1 MALGPAVGVEEPRP
15 HKLALRGGQAWLA
28 AALLLPLAVM
38 YAQTLGLLGRAW
50 WNDPNNSH
58 GLLIPPLAAYFA
70 WRQRAAL
77 AQLARTPCRVLGFG
91 LAVFAL
97 FVYFLGRLG
106 VEFFLTR
113 FSLLPLLAALVL
125 YFYGKEH
132 FRLLAFPLFLLLLA
146 IPIPA
151 MVFNLISLPLQAL
164 ASATSTSF
172 LQLCSVPVLRD
183 GNVIHLANAS
193 LGVAEACSGLRSL
206 MSLIALA
213 VILGYLKWPSLKNKH
228 QVSGGAGHRPGW
240 RPGILRLLLVA
251 VSLPLAVLLNIV
263 RITATAL
270 LAEYFSVKYAMGFFH
285 LFSGWLVFVLA
296 LVLLFA
302 SANLIDRLLPAAP
315 EGTK

>member
-1 MALGPAVGVEEPRP
+1 MALGPAVGVEDAPPRD
-15 HKLALRGGQAWLA
+15 LAGNRRQVWLA
-28 AALLLPLAVM
+28 AVLLIPLAVM
-38 YAQTLGLLGRAW
+38 YWETLGLLARAW

-70 WRQRAAL
+70 WRQRTKL
-77 AQLARTPCRVLGFG
+77 TQLARTPCRLLGFG
-91 LAVFAL
+91 LALFAL

-125 YFYGKEH
+125 YFHGKEH

-151 MVFNLISLPLQAL
+151 LVFNVISLPMQAL

-172 LQLCSVPVLRD
+172 LQLCGVAVLRD
-183 GNVIHLANAS
+183 GNIIHLSNTS

-213 VILGYLKWPSLKNKH
+213 VILGYLKWPALKDGR
-228 QVSGGAGHRPGW
+228 QASGLTGRRPGW
-240 RPGILRLLLVA
+240 RPGALRLLLVA

-270 LAEYFSVKYAMGFFH
+270 LAEYFNVKYAMGFFH

-296 LVLLFA
+296 FMLLLA
-302 SANLIDRLLPAAP
+302 SASLIDRLLPAGP
-315 EGTK
+315 EET